1 MRKVTTGDRV
11 QILCAAKDG
20 HGTHLDT
27 DQTNKAPYWIR
38 AGESRLSGSAQES
51 VIGMKVGE
59 RKTVTLPSGRPQTL
73 DIEVLAI
80 QSSAVVP

>member
-1 MRKVTTGDRV
+1 MRKVTNGDRV

-20 HGTHLDT
+20 HGTSLDT
-27 DQTNKAPYWIR
+27 EQMRNAPYWIR
-38 AGESRLSGSAQES
+38 AGEDRLAGSAQES

-59 RKTVTLPSGRPQTL
+59 RKTVTVPMLRPQTIH
-73 DIEVLAI
+73 IEVLAI